1 MAEPAAKRRV
11 AVLISGRGSNLAA
24 LIDASAGGASSQLV
38 LVISDRPDAA
48 GLAHAQAAGIA
59 TAVID
64 GQAYPS
70 RSTFEEALQT
80 ALEGAAVEL
89 ICLAGFMRILSA
101 AFVARWQD
109 RLLNIH
115 PSLLPKY
122 KGLDTHARALA
133 ARDSHHG
140 ASVHYVTP
148 ELDGGPVIVQ
158 GKLRILAGDT
168 ADALS
173 ARVHALEHI
182 IYPHACSLVASGRVQ
197 WRQGAIYFDGSPLAA
212 PLVEESD
219 VAA

>member
-115 PSLLPKY
+115 PSLLPALR
-122 KGLDTHARALA
+122 GLDTHERALA
-133 ARDSHHG
+133 AGVRFTGCTVHMVRAAVDHG
-140 ASVHYVTP
+140 P
-148 ELDGGPVIVQ
+148 IIVQ
-158 GKLRILAGDT
+158 AVVPVRADDDQGSLA
-168 ADALS
+168 
-173 ARVHALEHI
+173 ARVLAAEHRCYPLALE
-182 IYPHACSLVASGRVQ
+182 LVASGRAVV
-197 WRQGAIYFDGSPLAA
+197 RGERVMIDA
-212 PLVEESD
+212 PGPPADWLMINPPPG
-219 VAA
+219 